1 MIRSQAHA
9 LLMERLRL
17 EPQRADDWLLLARLL
32 GRDGH
37 STAARTAYAAALHH
51 HCAEPVQAHLELANL
66 LLDAGDAATAATHYR
81 TALALEPD
89 NAAAHQGLSA
99 ACDLLG
105 DTTAAELHRRTG
117 FGAQPVIRLPAAA
130 ADATTLIV
138 LASAWHGNLPWRRL
152 VDTHRFQV
160 TIVCVEFLPATFTLP
175 RHTPVLNAIGDADL
189 CRDGLLRA
197 QQLCAAQTQVL
208 NLPQHV
214 LRTGRADTARRLSDI
229 GHVRTAPV
237 TRLHR
242 SQTTPNAWPDTL
254 PRERSWL
261 VRAPGFQGGE
271 HFIRI
276 DPDTDTFTALAGLPG
291 DHWLVM
297 PFIDTRC
304 NDGLY
309 RKYRMLSIGGR
320 LYPLHLAV
328 STHWKVH
335 YFSATARTDQ
345 AIRAEEARF
354 LTDPAALLP
363 PHALLA
369 LHAIQHMQALDYCG
383 IDFALDA
390 DGELVVFETNATMAI
405 NPPPDE
411 AADNPRAIAARHAL
425 QAAHDLL
432 DNAACRALDSNDEQ

>member
-32 GRDGH
+32 SRDGH

-51 HCAEPVQAHLELANL
+51 HCAEPVQAHLELAGL
-66 LLDAGDAATAATHYR
+66 LLDARDAATAAAHYR
-81 TALALEPD
+81 TALALEPA
-89 NAAAHQGLSA
+89 NAAAHQGLGA

-105 DTTAAELHRRTG
+105 DTATADHHRRAG
-117 FGAQPVIRLPAAA
+117 FGAQPVIQLPAAA
-130 ADATTLIV
+130 AGATPLVV

-160 TIVCVEFLPATFTLP
+160 TVACVEFLPPTFTLP
-175 RHTPVLNAIGDADL
+175 PHSLVFNAIGDADL

-197 QQLCAAQTQVL
+197 QQLSAGQTHVL
-208 NLPQHV
+208 NRPQCV

-229 GHVRTAPV
+229 AHVRTAPV
-237 TRLHR
+237 TPLHR
-242 SQTTPNAWPDTL
+242 ARTTPNAWPDTL
-254 PRERSWL
+254 PRDRSWL

-271 HFIRI
+271 HFIRL
-276 DPDTDTFTALAGLPG
+276 DPDTDAFTALASLPG
-291 DHWLVM
+291 DHWLAM
-297 PFIDTRC
+297 PFIDTRG

-309 RKYRMLSIGGR
+309 RKYRMLGIGDR

-335 YFSATARTDQ
+335 YFSATARTEL
-345 AIRAEEARF
+345 AIRDEEARF
-354 LTDPAALLP
+354 LTDPAAVLP
-363 PHALLA
+363 PRALQA
-369 LHAIQHMQALDYCG
+369 LHAVQQAQALDYCG

-390 DGELVVFETNATMAI
+390 DGELVVFEANATMAI

-411 AADNPRAIAARHAL
+411 VADSPRAIAARHAL

-432 DNAACRALDSNDEQ
+432 VNAACRALDSPDEQ